1 MALLHRSSDTP
12 TDEPVTDV
20 MASNAD
26 VTASNAVVTASNNAV
41 VTPTQEVPT
50 RVTEYTGERVV
61 EQDIR
66 VPRASAT
73 IAMGAFVALLLSA
86 WAGIIPFIG
95 PTFGFSADGTSSW
108 TWNDAHTYGA
118 LVPGAVAFVA
128 CLMILACA
136 RRPAGMQS
144 AGTLASSGAVVF
156 LCGAW
161 LAVFPVAWA
170 VIRVAYFQTASPT
183 LTLEYWL
190 GYAVGPG
197 VLLAAF
203 GAFVM
208 GRARIERVAHR
219 LVNRLSVA

>member
-1 MALLHRSSDTP
+1 MSIRHHSTDTMSED
-12 TDEPVTDV
+12 TPVTDV
-20 MASNAD
+20 MASRETDTAPTPIPLAPKTTVSDGSD
-26 VTASNAVVTASNNAV
+26 VYY
-41 VTPTQEVPT
+41 PH
-50 RVTEYTGERVV
+50 
-61 EQDIR
+61 
-66 VPRASAT
+66 AT
-73 IAMGAFVALLLSA
+73 VGLFLEAFGALLLCA
-86 WAGIIPFIG
+86 WAGIIPYVG
-95 PTFGFSADGTSSW
+95 PIFGFSADGTSSW
-108 TWNDAHTYGA
+108 TSNDAHTYGA
-118 LVPGAVAFVA
+118 LVPGAVGLVA

-161 LAVFPVAWA
+161 MAVFPVAWA
-170 VIRVAYFQTASPT
+170 VIRAPYFHVASPT

-190 GYAVGPG
+190 GYASGPG
-197 VLLAAF
+197 LLLAAF

>member
-1 MALLHRSSDTP
+1 MSIRHHP
-12 TDEPVTDV
+12 TDTLSEDAPVTDV
-20 MASNAD
+20 MASRETEAMP
-26 VTASNAVVTASNNAV
+26 
-41 VTPTQEVPT
+41 TPTPLT
-50 RVTEYTGERVV
+50 RTDKVS
-61 EQDIR
+61 D
-66 VPRASAT
+66 ASPEIYYPHAT
-73 IAMGAFVALLLSA
+73 VGLFLRAFVALLLCA
-86 WAGIIPFIG
+86 WAGIIPYVG
-95 PTFGFSADGTSSW
+95 PIFGFSADHTSSW

-118 LVPGAVAFVA
+118 LVPGAVGFVA

-136 RRPAGMQS
+136 RRPLGMQS
-144 AGTLASSGAVVF
+144 AGTLGTSGAVVF

-170 VIRVAYFQTASPT
+170 VIRAPYFHAASPT

-190 GYAVGPG
+190 GYASGPG

>member
-1 MALLHRSSDTP
+1 MSIRHHSTDTMSEDAP
-12 TDEPVTDV
+12 TTDV
-20 MASNAD
+20 MASRE
-26 VTASNAVVTASNNAV
+26 TTTMPIS
-41 VTPTQEVPT
+41 TPLAPKDKVNELSEIYFPH
-50 RVTEYTGERVV
+50 
-61 EQDIR
+61 
-66 VPRASAT
+66 AT
-73 IAMGAFVALLLSA
+73 VGLFMGGLVALLLSA
-86 WAGIIPFIG
+86 WSGIIPYVG
-95 PTFGFSADGTSSW
+95 PIFGFSADGTSSW

-170 VIRVAYFQTASPT
+170 VIRVPYFQAASPT